1 MSIRPVNGSAPT
13 HAPRRRLG
21 VIVVDPLPVVRAGL
35 GLLIDDRPD
44 MEVLAEA
51 GTADEGIEAIQR
63 VRRSM
68 VVVLVGLGL
77 SGDHDA
83 YWLIRTLRQRYPTHA
98 ILGCG
103 ANADPTAISRAL
115 FVGADGFVDK
125 NIDPVDFL
133 QALRKAATREMVLAT
148 PTSSVVGQIVEG
160 IDRIIMPYRLGHR
173 LVALS
178 QSWLRGT
185 QRSNLPRLG
194 RLCSRTG
201 HNLHRERLNKNLS
214 QEQVAYRAKLSRFTY
229 QKYESGL
236 SRPGRAANP
245 TLLSIIAIAQVLNVD
260 ITDLLPGK
268 APDLTSR

>member
-1 MSIRPVNGSAPT
+1 MSKRPVDGSVSER
-13 HAPRRRLG
+13 APRRRLG

-68 VVVLVGLGL
+68 VIVLVGLGL
-77 SGDHDA
+77 RGDHDA

-133 QALRKAATREMVLAT
+133 QALRKAANREMVLAT

-160 IDRIIMPYRLGHR
+160 IDRRREVEVKLTLREREVLVVAAEGLTARQMATRLGVRERTITTHLAR
-173 LVALS
+173 IYGKLGV
-178 QSWLRGT
+178 G
-185 QRSNLPRLG
+185 NRLG
-194 RLCSRTG
+194 AIRMAA
-201 HNLHRERLNKNLS
+201 
-214 QEQVAYRAKLSRFTY
+214 Q
-229 QKYESGL
+229 SGL
-236 SRPGRAANP
+236 VSVG
-245 TLLSIIAIAQVLNVD
+245 
-260 ITDLLPGK
+260 
-268 APDLTSR
+268 APE